1 MKYCTK
7 CGRQM
12 NDTDTFCSA
21 CGVSCETGEK
31 SPESHESMKW
41 YDKCT
46 NWINRMAGGTGAV
59 RPPLKSVFSQIFAK
73 HSKTESEEI
82 FICGTSSTTPELTD
96 DGKAWPSPWLWS
108 RIFLVFVITFA
119 LLHLCCSSFGNL
131 NAYPGLMVI
140 GAFMIPVAAMVFFF
154 ELNTPKNI
162 SFFTTIKYFLIGG
175 CASLVITLLL
185 NDFFSM
191 ELNEWLD
198 ATLTGIIEEAAKLA
212 IVAFIIWRNKN
223 AKYALNGL
231 LIGAAIGAGFA
242 AFESAGY
249 AFNIFLSYFLN
260 SGLDVYLAYNEMID
274 NIILRAFLA
283 PGGHVVWAAMS
294 GYALMLVKGNKEL
307 TMSFLNQKAFWK
319 IFWIPIFLHA
329 VWDMPIYFGTSTI
342 GLLMPKFI
350 LVALAWVVIF
360 VLIGNSLS
368 QIGQILKANENGEAT
383 PSDPTEIPDSSTIL
397 Q

>member
-7 CGRQM
+7 CGREM
-12 NDTDTFCSA
+12 NDVDIFCPA
-21 CGVSCETGEK
+21 CGVSTETGEK
-31 SPESHESMKW
+31 SSTSGENMKW
-41 YDKCT
+41 YDKMT
-46 NWINRMAGGTGAV
+46 DWINRMAGGTGSV
-59 RPPLKSVFSQIFAK
+59 RPPLKSIFSQIFVK
-73 HSKTESEEI
+73 HEKSESEEI
-82 FICGTSSTTPELTD
+82 FICGTSATTSELTD

-108 RIFLVFVITFA
+108 RILLVFVVTFA
-119 LLHLCCSSFGNL
+119 LLHICCSSFENL

-140 GAFMIPVAAMVFFF
+140 GAFMVPVAALVFFF

-162 SFFTTIKYFLIGG
+162 SFFTVIKYFLIGG
-175 CASLVITLLL
+175 VASLVITLLL
-185 NDFFSM
+185 NDFFRM

-198 ATLTGIIEEAAKLA
+198 ATLTGIIEEIAKLA

-249 AFNIFLSYFLN
+249 AFNIFLKYLLN
-260 SGLDVYLAYNEMID
+260 SGLDVTLSYNEMIE
-274 NIILRAFLA
+274 NIVLRAILA
-283 PGGHVVWAAMS
+283 LGGHVVWAAMG
-294 GYALMLVKGNKEL
+294 GYALMLVKGNREL
-307 TMSFLNQKAFWK
+307 SMSFLNQKAFWK

-329 VWDMPIYFGTSTI
+329 VWDMPIYFGSSMVGVI
-342 GLLMPKFI
+342 MPKLI

-368 QIGQILKANENGEAT
+368 QIGQILRAREEAENGEA
-383 PSDPTEIPDSSTIL
+383 PYEEEKVI
-397 Q
+397 

>member
-7 CGRQM
+7 CGCAM
-12 NDTDTFCSA
+12 NDADAFCPA
-21 CGVSCETGEK
+21 CGASCATGEK
-31 SPESHESMKW
+31 ASEGKMKW

-46 NWINRMAGGTGAV
+46 DWINRMAGGTGAV
-59 RPPLKSVFSQIFAK
+59 RPPLKSVFSKIFAK
-73 HSKTESEEI
+73 HSKAESEEI
-82 FICGTSSTTPELTD
+82 FICGTSTTTPELTAN
-96 DGKAWPSPWLWS
+96 GKAWPSPWLWS
-108 RIFLVFVITFA
+108 RIFLVFVSAFA

-140 GAFMIPVAAMVFFF
+140 GAFMIPIAALVFFF

-162 SFFTTIKYFLIGG
+162 SFFTVIKYFLIGG
-175 CASLVITLLL
+175 CASLVLTLLL

-191 ELNEWLD
+191 ELNEWLS
-198 ATLTGIIEEAAKLA
+198 ATMTGIIEEVAKLA
-212 IVAFIIWRNKN
+212 IVAFIIWRSKN

-249 AFNIFLSYFLN
+249 AFNIFLSEL
-260 SGLDVYLAYNEMID
+260 LDGFNIDAAYTEMID
-274 NIILRAFLA
+274 NIILRALLA

-294 GYALMLVKGNKEL
+294 GYALMLVKGKKEL
-307 TMSFLNQKAFWK
+307 SMSFLNQKAFWK

-329 VWDMPIYFGTSTI
+329 VWDMPIFFGESI
-342 GLLMPKFI
+342 VGVLMPKFI

-368 QIGQILKANENGEAT
+368 QIGQILQARENEEPSPAAHAEAL
-383 PSDPTEIPDSSTIL
+383 ENSTVL